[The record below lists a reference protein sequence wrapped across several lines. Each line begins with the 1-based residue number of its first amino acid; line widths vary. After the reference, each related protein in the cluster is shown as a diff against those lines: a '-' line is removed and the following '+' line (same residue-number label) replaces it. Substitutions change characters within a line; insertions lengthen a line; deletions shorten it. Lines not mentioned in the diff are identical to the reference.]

1 MKVLGVNEMGVK
13 SRLKTVWLLR
23 MYMIDLTDSVLKESR
38 SETRTRSAGNLFQ
51 RTTDMGKMDTGNK
64 RLMYEFVCMRES
76 ACDGCILKEAVWQL
90 GRKRSYKTL

>member
-23 MYMIDLTDSVLKESR
+23 MYMIDRTDSVLKESR

-51 RTTDMGKMDTGNK
+51 RTTDTGKMDTGNN

-76 ACDGCILKEAVWQL
+76 ACYGCILQGAQNMTEAVWLL
-90 GRKRSYKTL
+90 GRK